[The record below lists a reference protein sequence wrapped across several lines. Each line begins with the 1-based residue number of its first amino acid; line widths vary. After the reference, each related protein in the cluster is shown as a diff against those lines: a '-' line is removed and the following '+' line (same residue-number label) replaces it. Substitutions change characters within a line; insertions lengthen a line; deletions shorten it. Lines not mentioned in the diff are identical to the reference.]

1 MLHQDEQVYISFYFR
16 ILLAECQSRYHLKKL
31 GGSKKNSRK
40 TKYVKTSLPPKKML
54 NTYRLW
60 RICVRRD
67 GKDLHW
73 SVVMFFSFFAL
84 SFSFFFDSRKI
95 VVCWQNLGLARR
107 RMKFRCLQGGVTD
120 SYESSSKIGK
130 VSPVSIFVLRS
141 HIRTYDLFSYKFY
154 VWNTYSRYPS
164 AFSQPQPL
172 SPSQNNHVVKQ

>member
-1 MLHQDEQVYISFYFR
+1 MNKCIYLFTFGYYW
-16 ILLAECQSRYHLKKL
+16 
-31 GGSKKNSRK
+31 
-40 TKYVKTSLPPKKML
+40 L
-54 NTYRLW
+54 NVRVVIIW
-60 RICVRRD
+60 RNLVVRRKIHVRQNTSRHPSLQKKCSIHTVYGEFVSD
-67 GKDLHW
+67 AMGKTFIGQLWCFFRSSLCHFPFFLTVEKLLSVDKIW
-73 SVVMFFSFFAL
+73 VWRASVWNSVV
-84 SFSFFFDSRKI
+84 
-95 VVCWQNLGLARR
+95 
-107 RMKFRCLQGGVTD
+107 LQGGVTD